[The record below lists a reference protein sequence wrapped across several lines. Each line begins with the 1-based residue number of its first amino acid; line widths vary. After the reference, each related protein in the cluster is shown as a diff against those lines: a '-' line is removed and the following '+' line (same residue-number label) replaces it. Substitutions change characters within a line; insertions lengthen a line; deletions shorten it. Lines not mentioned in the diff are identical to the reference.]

1 MPVNFFL
8 FFLLYFL
15 GIYIYKMA
23 KIKKKERFRQVSSK
37 YGGLVFAEDENSRI
51 LPMKTINAG
60 LPHIQIDILKVLLIA
75 SAKIRLKYN
84 KKAASF

>member
-1 MPVNFFL
+1 
-8 FFLLYFL
+8 
-15 GIYIYKMA
+15 
-23 KIKKKERFRQVSSK
+23 
-37 YGGLVFAEDENSRI
+37 
-51 LPMKTINAG
+51 MKTINAG